1 MLDINVY
8 FVQHSVTDVFVLLQ
22 YVLQLFTFQQNWFT
36 LCFMGEYW
44 NMLN

>member
-22 YVLQLFTFQQNWFT
+22 YVLQLIYCTAKLIYLVFY
-36 LCFMGEYW
+36 G
-44 NMLN
+44 

>member
-22 YVLQLFTFQQNWFT
+22 
-36 LCFMGEYW
+36 
-44 NMLN
+44 